1 MEKKVEKKEFDWSE
15 IIRTGHQLIAMGDY
29 VLQHPD
35 DEEGEQLRLN
45 LLSEDADEILEML
58 EEFYREE

>member
-1 MEKKVEKKEFDWSE
+1 MMEKKEFDWSE
-15 IIRTGHQLIAMGDY
+15 MIRTGHQLVDMAEY

-35 DEEGEQLRLN
+35 DKEGEQMRLDLLR
-45 LLSEDADEILEML
+45 EDADEILEML